1 LGKATAKQGNI
12 MDGTLNQN
20 DISHVVEADKAHI
33 WHHLIQH
40 KPFETGEPR
49 IIVEGKGIRVWDQNG
64 KEHIDGVSGG
74 VWTVNVGYGRE
85 SIANAVRDQLLKL
98 NYFAGAAGT
107 VPGALFAEKLIKKM
121 PGLSRVY
128 YCNSGSEANEKAF
141 KMIRQIAHKKYGGKK
156 NKILYRDRDYHGTT
170 IATLS
175 AGGQDERNAQ
185 YGPFTPG
192 FIRVPHCLEYRAQ
205 WDLTGEAYGKRAA
218 DAIEEVIISE
228 GPDTVGGICLEPVT
242 AGGGVITPPDGYWD
256 RVQEICQKYDI
267 LLHIDEVVCGLGRT
281 GTWFGYQNYGIK
293 PDMVTMAK
301 GVASGY
307 AAIACLVTTEEVFDS
322 FKDNPD
328 DKMNYF
334 RDISTFGGCTA
345 GPAAAMENMRIIED
359 ENLLDNTVKM
369 GARMIEN
376 LDQLAEKHS
385 VIGDVRGAGLFC
397 GAELVKDRKTKE
409 PEDEKL
415 VQAVVADCAAQGVLI
430 GATNRSLPGL
440 NNTLCFSPALIAT
453 PDDID
458 QITEAVGKSLTK
470 IFG

>member
-1 LGKATAKQGNI
+1 

-107 VPGALFAEKLIKKM
+107 VPGALFAEKLIRKM

-242 AGGGVITPPDGYWD
+242 AGGGVITPPEGYWD

>member
-1 LGKATAKQGNI
+1 

-107 VPGALFAEKLIKKM
+107 VPGALFAEKLIRKM

-397 GAELVKDRKTKE
+397 GAELVKDRNTKE

-458 QITEAVGKSLTK
+458 QITEAVGKSLGK